1 METDP
6 VLRLEASDGT
16 WKIAGTHA
24 NAFTSVNEYLGYLA
38 DRNYS
43 PATVRSYGF
52 DLLAFCR
59 WLASERLG
67 LGEADT
73 DVLLRYLSACRLAT
87 VPGRPGPN
95 IVTLQGQRTDGY
107 SPATVNRRLAA
118 VSGLFTFMVMR
129 DPALKNPVPRGAE
142 TRWQGSGQRSGL
154 LGHLARPKP
163 RSALRLREPRRLPR
177 ALEHEEVVALF
188 QGLKS
193 WRDRAMAG
201 LMLYCG
207 LRAGEVLALAVG
219 DVDIGARWLL
229 VHGKGA
235 KERRVPLDTD
245 VAASIQTYLPI
256 ERPDSTSPMLFLVA
270 KGTTRGQPL
279 TPAGL
284 RTIFRYHREISGV
297 PDGHPHA
304 LRHTFGSALAEAGV
318 DLAVMAELL
327 GHAHINTTARYIH
340 LAPAHVKAEYDAAR
354 QRSQPPPSLNTR
366 PTWWRNTADTSLRVG
381 TAPHRCSPLLG
392 PSWTGGRSPSTGWT
406 SRSGS
411 GGKRNTT
418 PPPSSCS

>member
-1 METDP
+1 METGP
-6 VLRLEASDGT
+6 ELRLEASGGG
-16 WKIAGTHA
+16 WQIAGA
-24 NAFTSVNEYLGYLA
+24 GSAAFMTVNEYLGYLA

-43 PATVRSYGF
+43 PATVRAYGF

-59 WLASERLG
+59 WLASEGLG
-67 LGEADT
+67 LGVVNT
-73 DVLLRYLSACRLAT
+73 DVLLRYLTACRHAS

-95 IVTLQGQRTDGY
+95 VLTLQGQRTDGY
-107 SPATVNRRLAA
+107 APATVNRRLAA

-142 TRWQGSGQRSGL
+142 TRWHGPDHRSGP
-154 LGHLARPKP
+154 LGHLARPQP

-177 ALEHEEVVALF
+177 ALDHAEVLALF

-207 LRAGEVLALAVG
+207 LRAGEVLALRVG

-245 VAASIQTYLPI
+245 VAGTIQTYLLI
-256 ERPDSTSPMLFLVA
+256 ERPESTTRMLFLVA
-270 KGTTRGQPL
+270 KGKTRGQPL

-297 PDGHPHA
+297 AEGHPHA

-318 DLAVMAELL
+318 DLAVMRELL
-327 GHAHINTTARYIH
+327 GHAHVNTTARYIH
-340 LAPAHVKAEYDAAR
+340 LAP
-354 QRSQPPPSLNTR
+354 
-366 PTWWRNTADTSLRVG
+366 
-381 TAPHRCSPLLG
+381 
-392 PSWTGGRSPSTGWT
+392 ST
-406 SRSGS
+406 
-411 GGKRNTT
+411 
-418 PPPSSCS
+418 